1 LVLLRQLKIRSI
13 WKEKEMIRI
22 TFPLVITVAIFG
34 LLSCSSGK
42 VDQAK
47 HSEAGT
53 SPTESTTS
61 EVVLFDN
68 LGGHHHPITTDS
80 DLAQRYF
87 DQGLIF
93 TYGFNHSEAE
103 RAFMEAARLDPECAM
118 CHWGAALAL
127 GPNINALMEDEAVAK
142 AYDRVQKAVELSSRV
157 SAKEQAY
164 IQALSKRYGPE
175 PLKDRTLLDVA
186 YANAMREVASSFP
199 DDSDAATLFGEALM
213 VLHPWAYWQEDG
225 EPQPWTSEIL
235 TVLEVALKIDPNNP
249 GANHL
254 YLHAVEASP
263 NPERGLASADRLR
276 DLVPG
281 IGHMV
286 HMPSH
291 IYIRTGHYHEGSLAN
306 ERAIKSDQAF
316 AAKTRALGLYPILY
330 MPHNYH
336 FLVATAS
343 MEGRSEKAI
352 RVAHNMSTHTD
363 QKMMREP
370 GFGTLQH
377 FWMTP
382 LYVYI
387 RFGKWD
393 EILAEPAPLEDLIYP
408 TGVYHYA
415 RGMAFIRKGRLQE
428 AQEELNGL
436 SLIASDPALRRVTI
450 WDINTTWSLMQIA
463 NQVLAGELAA
473 KRGDYDRAI
482 SHLERGVRLE
492 EELNY
497 DEPPPWLIPVRHC
510 LGAVLLEAGRPAAA
524 EKVYRQDLN
533 HYPENG
539 WSLYGLHQ
547 SLVAQGKTEAAADA
561 KRRGEIAWA
570 RADVTLSASRF

>member
-1 LVLLRQLKIRSI
+1 MHKIALP
-13 WKEKEMIRI
+13 
-22 TFPLVITVAIFG
+22 FVIAVAISG
-34 LLSCSSGK
+34 LLSCSTGK
-42 VDQAK
+42 IGQAK
-47 HSEAGT
+47 HFESGT
-53 SPTESTTS
+53 SQAEYPTS

-93 TYGFNHSEAE
+93 AYGFNHSEAE

-118 CHWGAALAL
+118 CYWGAALVL
-127 GPNINALMEDEAVAK
+127 GPNINTLMEDEAVPK

-175 PLKDRTLLDVA
+175 LLKDRTPLDVA
-186 YANAMREVASSFP
+186 YAKAMRQVARSFP
-199 DDSDAATLFGEALM
+199 DDADAATLSGEALM
-213 VLHPWAYWQEDG
+213 VLHPWDYWQEDG
-225 EPQPWTSEIL
+225 EPQPWTIEIL

-254 YLHAVEASP
+254 YVHAVEASP
-263 NPERGLASADRLR
+263 NPERGLTSADRLR

-291 IYIRTGHYHEGSLAN
+291 IYIRTGYYHEGSTAN
-306 ERAIKSDQAF
+306 DRAIESDQAYT
-316 AAKTRALGLYPILY
+316 AKTRALGLYPILY

-352 RVAHNMSTHTD
+352 QVARKMSMDTD
-363 QKMMREP
+363 QQMMRAP

-377 FWMTP
+377 FWVTP
-382 LYVYI
+382 LYVFI

-393 EILAEPAPLEDLIYP
+393 EILTAPAPPEDLIYP
-408 TGVYHYA
+408 AGVYHYA

-428 AQEELNGL
+428 AQDELNELG
-436 SLIASDPALRRVTI
+436 LIASDPALRKVTI
-450 WDINTTWSLMQIA
+450 WDINTTWSLLQIA
-463 NQVLAGELAA
+463 NQVLSAELAA
-473 KRGDYDRAI
+473 KRGDYDKAI
-482 SHLERGVRLE
+482 KHLERGVRLE

-497 DEPPPWLIPVRHC
+497 DEPPPWLIPVRQS
-510 LGAVLLEAGRPAAA
+510 LGAVLLEAGRPAEA

-539 WSLYGLHQ
+539 WALYGLHQ
-547 SLVAQGKTEAAADA
+547 SLVAQGKKEVAADA

>member
-1 LVLLRQLKIRSI
+1 MNR
-13 WKEKEMIRI
+13 MA
-22 TFPLVITVAIFG
+22 FPLVIAATIFG
-34 LLSCSSGK
+34 LFSCSTGK
-42 VDQAK
+42 TDQAQ
-47 HSEAGT
+47 HSEAAPLPPK
-53 SPTESTTS
+53 SLTS

-68 LGGHHHPITTDS
+68 LGDHHHSITTDS

-93 TYGFNHSEAE
+93 AYGFNHSEAE
-103 RAFMEAARLDPECAM
+103 RAFVAATRLDPECAM
-118 CHWGAALAL
+118 CYWGAALVL
-127 GPNINALMEDEAVAK
+127 GPNINTLMEDEAVPT
-142 AYDRVQKAVELSSRV
+142 AYGRAQKALELSSRV

-175 PLKDRTLLDVA
+175 PLKDRTLLDVG

-199 DDSDAATLFGEALM
+199 DDSDAATIFGEALM
-213 VLHPWAYWQEDG
+213 VLHPWDYWQEDG
-225 EPQPWTSEIL
+225 EPQPWTGEIL
-235 TVLEVALKIDPNNP
+235 NVLELALKIDPNNP

-254 YLHAVEASP
+254 YVHAVEASP
-263 NPERGLASADRLR
+263 NPERGLVSADRLR

-291 IYIRTGHYHEGSLAN
+291 IYLRTGYYHEGSLAN
-306 ERAIKSDQAF
+306 ERAIKSDQDYASR
-316 AAKTRALGLYPILY
+316 TEALGLYPILY

-343 MEGRSEKAI
+343 MEGRSEEAI
-352 RVAHNMSTHTD
+352 EVARNMSMHTD
-363 QKMMREP
+363 QQMMREP

-377 FWMTP
+377 FWVTP
-382 LYVYI
+382 LYVFI

-393 EILAEPAPLEDLIYP
+393 EILAEPPPPEDLIYP

-415 RGMAFIRKGRLQE
+415 RGMAFTREGRLQE
-428 AQEELNGL
+428 AHEELDGL
-436 SLIASDPALRRVTI
+436 SLVASDPALRRVTI
-450 WDINTTWSLMQIA
+450 WDINTTWSLIHIA
-463 NQVLAGELAA
+463 DQVLTGELAA
-473 KRGDYDRAI
+473 KRGDYEEAI

-492 EELNY
+492 DELNY
-497 DEPPPWLIPVRHC
+497 DEPPPWLIPVRQS
-510 LGAVLLEAGRPAAA
+510 LGAILLQAGRPAEA
-524 EKVYRQDLN
+524 EKVYCEDLR

-547 SLVAQGKTEAAADA
+547 SLVAQGKTEAAAEA

-570 RADVTLSASRF
+570 RADVTLRGSTF

>member
-1 LVLLRQLKIRSI
+1 
-13 WKEKEMIRI
+13 
-22 TFPLVITVAIFG
+22 
-34 LLSCSSGK
+34 
-42 VDQAK
+42 
-47 HSEAGT
+47 
-53 SPTESTTS
+53 
-61 EVVLFDN
+61 
-68 LGGHHHPITTDS
+68 
-80 DLAQRYF
+80 
-87 DQGLIF
+87 
-93 TYGFNHSEAE
+93 
-103 RAFMEAARLDPECAM
+103 
-118 CHWGAALAL
+118 
-127 GPNINALMEDEAVAK
+127 
-142 AYDRVQKAVELSSRV
+142 V
-157 SAKEQAY
+157 SAREQAY
-164 IQALSKRYGPE
+164 IQALSKRYGPK

-186 YANAMREVASSFP
+186 YANAMREVASNSP

-213 VLHPWAYWQEDG
+213 VLHPWNYWQEDG

-235 TVLEVALKIDPNNP
+235 TVLEVSLKNDPNNP

-291 IYIRTGHYHEGSLAN
+291 IYIRTGYYHEGSLAN
-306 ERAIKSDQAF
+306 ERAIKSDQAY

-343 MEGRSEKAI
+343 MEGRSEKTI
-352 RVAHNMSTHTD
+352 QVARYMSTHTD
-363 QKMMREP
+363 KQMMREP

-377 FWMTP
+377 FWATP
-382 LYVYI
+382 FYVFI

-393 EILAEPAPLEDLIYP
+393 EILAEPSPPEDLIYP

-415 RGMAFIRKGRLQE
+415 RGMAFTRKGRLKE
-428 AQEELNGL
+428 AQEELNQL
-436 SLIASDPALRRVTI
+436 VLIASDPALRTVTI
-450 WDINTTWSLMQIA
+450 WDINTTWSLLQIA
-463 NQVLAGELAA
+463 NQVLSGELAA
-473 KRGDYDRAI
+473 KGGDYDKAI

-492 EELNY
+492 DELNY
-497 DEPPPWLIPVRHC
+497 DEPPPWLIPVRQS
-510 LGAVLLEAGRPAAA
+510 LGAILLEAGRPAEA
-524 EKVYRQDLN
+524 EKVYRQDLA

-539 WSLYGLHQ
+539 WSLDGLHQ
-547 SLVAQGKTEAAADA
+547 SLVAQGKTEAAANA

-570 RADVTLSASRF
+570 RADVTLSESRF

>member
-1 LVLLRQLKIRSI
+1 
-13 WKEKEMIRI
+13 MHRI
-22 TFPLVITVAIFG
+22 AFPLFIAVAIFG
-34 LLSCSSGK
+34 LIGCSAGQ
-42 VDQAK
+42 VDQTK
-47 HSEAGT
+47 HAGSGT
-53 SPTESTTS
+53 SPAESPTS

-80 DLAQRYF
+80 DLVQRYF

-93 TYGFNHSEAE
+93 AYGFNHSEAE

-118 CHWGAALAL
+118 CYWGGALVL
-127 GPNINALMEDEAVAK
+127 GPNINALMEDEAVPK
-142 AYDRVQKAVELSSRV
+142 AYDRVQKAVKLSSRV
-157 SAKEQAY
+157 SAREQAY

-186 YANAMREVASSFP
+186 YANAMREVARNFP

-213 VLHPWAYWQEDG
+213 VLHPWDYWQEDG
-225 EPQPWTSEIL
+225 KPQPWTKEIL
-235 TVLEVALKIDPNNP
+235 TVLEVALKLDPNNP

-306 ERAIKSDQAF
+306 ERAIKSDQGY
-316 AAKTRALGLYPILY
+316 AAKTKALGLYPILY
-330 MPHNYH
+330 IPHNYH

-352 RVAHNMSTHTD
+352 EVARNMSMHTD
-363 QKMMREP
+363 QQMMREP

-377 FWMTP
+377 FWITP
-382 LYVYI
+382 LYAFI

-393 EILAEPAPLEDLIYP
+393 DILVEPAPPEDLIYP
-408 TGVYHYA
+408 RGVYHYA
-415 RGMAFIRKGRLQE
+415 RGMALTRKSRLQE
-428 AQEELNGL
+428 AQEELNQLG
-436 SLIASDPALRRVTI
+436 LIASDPALRKVTI
-450 WDINTTWSLMQIA
+450 WDINTTSSLMQIA
-463 NQVLAGELAA
+463 SEVLAGELAA
-473 KRGDYDRAI
+473 KRGDYNKAI

-497 DEPPPWLIPVRHC
+497 DEPPPWLIPVRQS
-510 LGAVLLEAGRPAAA
+510 LGAILLDAGRPAEA
-524 EKVYRQDLN
+524 EKVYRQDLLN
-533 HYPENG
+533 YPENG

-561 KRRGEIAWA
+561 KRRAEIAWA
-570 RADVTLSASRF
+570 RADVSLSASRF